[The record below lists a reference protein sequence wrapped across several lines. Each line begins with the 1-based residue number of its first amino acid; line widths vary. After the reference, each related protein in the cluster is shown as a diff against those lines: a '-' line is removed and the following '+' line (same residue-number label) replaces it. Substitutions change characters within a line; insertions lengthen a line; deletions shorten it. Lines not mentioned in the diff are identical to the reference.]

1 MNNENE
7 LHDVTFK
14 IRYPSKKEKIIY
26 AVKSI
31 LIDELTILAES
42 IAIAA
47 ILCSCLFK
55 RMVYTSKIQCIYST
69 IVRCIFCFTNIDT
82 FKGCINREIHLKR
95 NNHSE
100 S

>member
-47 ILCSCLFK
+47 ILCSFF
-55 RMVYTSKIQCIYST
+55 S
-69 IVRCIFCFTNIDT
+69 N
-82 FKGCINREIHLKR
+82 E
-95 NNHSE
+95 
-100 S
+100 

>member
-1 MNNENE
+1 MTRKLFVEDILREVIMVNNDNE

-14 IRYPSKKEKIIY
+14 IRYPSKKERFLY

-47 ILCSCLFK
+47 ILCSFFFK
-55 RMVYTSKIQCIYST
+55 RMVYTSKNTMY
-69 IVRCIFCFTNIDT
+69 
-82 FKGCINREIHLKR
+82 L
-95 NNHSE
+95 
-100 S
+100 

>member
-31 LIDELTILAES
+31 LIDELT
-42 IAIAA
+42 
-47 ILCSCLFK
+47 
-55 RMVYTSKIQCIYST
+55 MMTHT
-69 IVRCIFCFTNIDT
+69 IWALLRA
-82 FKGCINREIHLKR
+82 
-95 NNHSE
+95 
-100 S
+100 

>member
-47 ILCSCLFK
+47 ILCSFFSNEWSIPQK
-55 RMVYTSKIQCIYST
+55 YNVF
-69 IVRCIFCFTNIDT
+69 VRCIFCFTNIDT